1 MAEHFHNRES
11 LDLNGINLFKDHE
24 GWQLSLRLT
33 ADCHL
38 FRKNAVYSSWRKGE
52 NYRIG
57 FSLGVNKQKAQLKL
71 CGWQE
76 HQRGLSCLGSP
87 LPISVALGVTGS
99 ISLN

>member
-11 LDLNGINLFKDHE
+11 LDLNGINLFKLL
-24 GWQLSLRLT
+24 QLT

-38 FRKNAVYSSWRKGE
+38 FRKNAVYSSWKKGE
-52 NYRIG
+52 NYTIG

-71 CGWQE
+71 YGWQE

-87 LPISVALGVTGS
+87 LPISVALGVTS
-99 ISLN
+99 D